1 MENKGLVR
9 IVVIGVIGLIVLIFF
24 SSSMFITIKPGER
37 GVIFRKFTSGLD
49 KEHIFQPGF
58 TIIAPWNEMFIYQV
72 KDQIQE
78 ETVDVLD
85 MDGLT
90 LHIDVTV
97 RFYPVYNKIGE
108 LQDQFQGQYIDVVVI
123 PEVRSSVRRIMGRYS
138 ADEIYSTKRAEVEKT
153 IVEETEKVLKE
164 NYIEMKALL
173 LRSITLPPQIKQA
186 IEDKLQ
192 KEQELKAYE
201 FKLKTAQKEAEKR
214 IIDARGKAESNRILS
229 ASLTDKILREK
240 GILATQELA
249 QSPNTKVIVIGSG
262 KDGLPL
268 ILGGN

>member
-24 SSSMFITIKPGER
+24 SSSMFITIEPGER
-37 GVIFRKFTSGLD
+37 GVIFRKFTTGLD

-58 TIIAPWNEMFIYQV
+58 TVIAPWNRMFLYQV
-72 KDQIQE
+72 KDQIKE

-85 MDGLT
+85 KNGLS

-108 LQDQFQGQYIDVVVI
+108 LQEKFQGQYIDVVVV
-123 PEVRSSVRRIMGRYS
+123 PEARSSVRRVMGRYT
-138 ADEIYSTKRAEVEKT
+138 AEEIYSTKRAEVEKT
-153 IVEETEKVLKE
+153 IIEETEKVLSA
-164 NYIEMKALL
+164 NHVVMKSLL

-192 KEQELKAYE
+192 KEQELLAYE
-201 FKLKTAQKEAEKR
+201 FKLKTARKEAEKR
-214 IIDARGKAESNRILS
+214 IIDAKGKAQSNRILS
-229 ASLTDKILREK
+229 ASLTDKILKEK
-240 GILATQELA
+240 GIIATQELA
-249 QSPNTKVIVIGSG
+249 SSPNTKVIVIGSG

>member
-1 MENKGLVR
+1 MENKGLIR
-9 IVVIGVIGLIVLIFF
+9 IVVISIIGLIVLISF
-24 SSSMFITIKPGER
+24 STSMFITIKPGER
-37 GVIFRKFTSGLD
+37 GVIFRKFTTGLD

-58 TIIAPWNEMFIYQV
+58 TIIAPWNEMYVYPV

-85 MDGLT
+85 KNGLS

-108 LQDQFQGQYIDVVVI
+108 LQAQFQGDYINVVVI
-123 PEVRSSVRRIMGRYS
+123 PEVRSSVRRVMGRYS
-138 ADEIYSTKRAEVEKT
+138 AEEIYSTKRAEVEKT
-153 IVEETEKVLKE
+153 IVTETQKVLHA
-164 NYIEMKALL
+164 NHIEMKALL

-192 KEQELKAYE
+192 KEQELLAYE
-201 FKLKTAQKEAEKR
+201 FKLQTAKKEAQKR
-214 IIDARGKAESNRILS
+214 VIDAEGKAKSNRILS

-240 GILATQELA
+240 GIIATQELA
-249 QSPNTKVIVIGSG
+249 KSPNTKVIVIGGG